1 MSDQMISA
9 SVVEAHNA
17 ARSTDLRADY
27 AALGARLARR
37 GVDID
42 DIKTKV
48 AAYGVA
54 VPSWGVGTGGTR
66 FARFPGAGEP
76 RNIFDKIEDCAVI
89 QQLTRATPAVSLHIP
104 WDKVDDLAAL
114 KQRGA
119 ALGLG
124 FDAMNSNT
132 FQDQPGQAHSYKF
145 GSLSHNDAATRQ
157 QAIEHNL
164 ECIEIGNALG
174 SKALTVWIGDG
185 SNFPGQSH
193 FTRSF
198 ENYLEA
204 MKAIYKGLPD
214 DWRIFS
220 EHKMFEP
227 AFYSTVVQDWGTNYL
242 IAQELGPKAYCLVD
256 LGHHAPNVNIE
267 MIVARLIQFKKLGGF
282 HFNDSKYGDDDLDT
296 GSVDPYR
303 LYLVFNELVD
313 AETRGADDFRPT
325 HMIDQS
331 HNVTDPIESLMR
343 SATEICRAYAQAL
356 LVDRTALDGYQ
367 AENDALMA
375 SETLKA
381 GFRIDV
387 EPILAMARLENGG
400 AIDPIACFRESGY
413 RATVAAKRPA
423 VSGGGGGIV

>member
-9 SVVEAHNA
+9 SVIEAHNDT
-17 ARSTDLRADY
+17 RRDDLREDY

-42 DIKTKV
+42 AVKAKV

-104 WDKVDDLAAL
+104 WDKVDDVAAL
-114 KQRGA
+114 KQRGE

-132 FQDQPGQAHSYKF
+132 FQDQPGQTHSYKF

-164 ECIEIGNALG
+164 ECIEIGRALG
-174 SKALTVWIGDG
+174 SKALTVWLGDG

-193 FTRSF
+193 FTRAF
-198 ENYLEA
+198 EHYLDS
-204 MKAIYKGLPD
+204 MKAIYKGLPE

-313 AETRGADDFRPT
+313 AETHGADDFRPA

-356 LVDRTALDGYQ
+356 LVDRQALDGYQ

-400 AIDPIACFRESGY
+400 AIDPIACFRESAY
-413 RATVAAKRPA
+413 RAGVAAKRPA